1 VSLSGK
7 GKDDLSTGYFDSG
20 DVTDALAGPGQ
31 QRITLTHIPTN
42 TQVSFKAFLT
52 EFNDSYS
59 SNWNKTEVYGRMD
72 PIVTF
77 QGTERVITLGWDVV
91 AFNAYEAYKNMKNV
105 SMLLRML
112 YPVYEKSSGKTHV
125 MTAAPLFKL
134 KFMNLI
140 QQTGTGMSGDGL
152 IGSVSGFTY
161 NPDINAGFFNDDDGS
176 IMKNAAKV
184 DPGTN
189 ALVVVRKVF
198 EAGALLPQSI
208 NLSCTYTVMHTHALG
223 WSQKDSKLDRANK
236 KFPYNTYVA
245 SDPEAGA
252 TPAADEAKKPDPSPP
267 VAAAAA
273 VISPKGIA

>member
-1 VSLSGK
+1 MNLG

-31 QRITLTHIPTN
+31 QRITLTHIPTS

-52 EFNDSYS
+52 EFDDSYS
-59 SNWNKTEVYGRMD
+59 SNWNKTAVYGRMD

-77 QGTERVITLGWDVV
+77 QGTERTISLAWDVV
-91 AFNAYEAYKNMKNV
+91 AFNAYEAYNNMKNV
-105 SMLLRML
+105 SLLLRML
-112 YPVYEKSSGKTHV
+112 YPVYEKASGNTHV

-140 QQTGTGMSGDGL
+140 QQTGTGMNGDGL
-152 IGSVSGFTY
+152 VGSVSGFTY
-161 NPDINAGFFNDDDGS
+161 NPDINAGFFNADDGS
-176 IMKNAAKV
+176 IMKNAAKI

-198 EAGALLPQSI
+198 ESGALLPQSI
-208 NLSCTYTVMHTHALG
+208 NLACTYTVMHTHALG
-223 WSQKDSKLDRANK
+223 WSPNEKSQLNRSNQ

-245 SDPEAGA
+245 SDSDAPAVPSDKAPGPSERGA
-252 TPAADEAKKPDPSPP
+252 KESEIEGDLK
-267 VAAAAA
+267 
-273 VISPKGIA
+273 

>member
-1 VSLSGK
+1 MNLG

-31 QRITLTHIPTN
+31 QRITLTHIPTS

-52 EFNDSYS
+52 EFDDSYS

-77 QGTERVITLGWDVV
+77 QGTERTISLAWDVV
-91 AFNAYEAYKNMKNV
+91 AFNAYEAYNNMKNV
-105 SMLLRML
+105 SLLLRML
-112 YPVYEKSSGKTHV
+112 YPVYEKASGNTHV

-140 QQTGTGMSGDGL
+140 QQTGTGMNGDGL
-152 IGSVSGFTY
+152 VGSVSGFTY
-161 NPDINAGFFNDDDGS
+161 NPDINAGFFNTDDGS
-176 IMKNAAKV
+176 IMKNAAKI

-198 EAGALLPQSI
+198 ESGALLPQSI
-208 NLSCTYTVMHTHALG
+208 NLACTYTVMHTHALG
-223 WSQKDSKLDRANK
+223 WSPNEKSQLNRSNQ

-245 SDPEAGA
+245 SDSDAPAVPAKEEPGA
-252 TPAADEAKKPDPSPP
+252 SVRGAKERDVTTPVPGK
-267 VAAAAA
+267 
-273 VISPKGIA
+273 